1 MEGEKT
7 MKELIQMIVQKL
19 VDKPEE
25 VNISVTESEST
36 VILEISVDKDELGL
50 VIGKKGRII
59 NSIRNIMNAVG
70 RKNRKKVIV
79 GIKE

>member
-1 MEGEKT
+1 

-25 VNISVTESEST
+25 VNVSITESEST
-36 VILEISVDKDELGL
+36 VILEISVAKDELGL
-50 VIGKKGRII
+50 IIGKKGRII

>member
-1 MEGEKT
+1 
-7 MKELIQMIVQKL
+7 MKELTQLIVKKL

-25 VNISVTESEST
+25 VQISVTESEST
-36 VILEISVDKDELGL
+36 VILEISVAKDELGL

-70 RKNRKKVIV
+70 RKNGKKVIV

>member
-1 MEGEKT
+1 
-7 MKELIQMIVQKL
+7 MKELIQIIVQKL

-25 VNISVTESEST
+25 VNISITESEST
-36 VILEISVDKDELGL
+36 VILEISVAKDELGL
-50 VIGKKGRII
+50 IIGKKGRII

>member
-1 MEGEKT
+1 

-25 VNISVTESEST
+25 VNISITESEST
-36 VILEISVDKDELGL
+36 AIIEISVAKDELGL

>member
-1 MEGEKT
+1 
-7 MKELIQMIVQKL
+7 MKELIQIIVQKL

-25 VNISVTESEST
+25 VNISITESEST
-36 VILEISVDKDELGL
+36 AIIEISVAKDELGL

>member
-1 MEGEKT
+1 
-7 MKELIQMIVQKL
+7 MKELIQMIVQEL

-25 VNISVTESEST
+25 VNISITESEST
-36 VILEISVDKDELGL
+36 VILEISVAKDELGL
-50 VIGKKGRII
+50 IIGKKGRII

>member
-1 MEGEKT
+1 

-25 VNISVTESEST
+25 VNISITESEST
-36 VILEISVDKDELGL
+36 VILEISVAKDELGL
-50 VIGKKGRII
+50 IIGKKGRII